1 MKSIEVKTFQF
12 SIKEI
17 KNFFLDLLFPKYCVN
32 CGLEGETVCFSC
44 TQKIIPVVSQ
54 ICPECHKLSERG
66 EYHKKCSKDNP
77 LKGIICASYFE
88 EGPIREMIHNFKYNG
103 VVELGESLAE
113 LMVKALKEN
122 FKIQISNYKSISKLK
137 TSKFD
142 IGNWEFVITF
152 VPLHWRRQAQRGYN
166 QSEILA
172 KIISEKLSVVCCQ
185 LLVKLRSTKRQAELT
200 GSNRRKN
207 LERVFSAKTDID
219 IKNKRIIIVDD
230 VTTTGSTLNE
240 CAKALKDAGAKEVW
254 GLVVARG

>member
-1 MKSIEVKTFQF
+1 MVVKIFRQTKT
-12 SIKEI
+12 I
-17 KNFFLDLLFPKYCVN
+17 FLDLLFPKHCVN
-32 CGLEGETVCFSC
+32 CGREGATVCLNC
-44 TQKIIPVVSQ
+44 AQKIIPVVSQ
-54 ICPECHKLSERG
+54 VCPECGKLEASSM
-66 EYHKKCSKDNP
+66 YHEACRKGKY
-77 LKGIICASYFE
+77 LKGIITSAYFE

-103 VVELGESLAE
+103 VVELGEPLAG

-122 FKIQISNYKSISKLK
+122 FKIQISNCKSISKLK

-166 QSEILA
+166 QAEILA
-172 KIISEKLSVVCCQ
+172 RAVGEKMNIDVIN
-185 LLVKLRSTKRQAELT
+185 LLTKNRSTKRQAELT

-207 LERVFSAKTDID
+207 LGGVFIAQPGIR

-240 CAKALKDAGAKEVW
+240 CAHVLKKAGAKEVW